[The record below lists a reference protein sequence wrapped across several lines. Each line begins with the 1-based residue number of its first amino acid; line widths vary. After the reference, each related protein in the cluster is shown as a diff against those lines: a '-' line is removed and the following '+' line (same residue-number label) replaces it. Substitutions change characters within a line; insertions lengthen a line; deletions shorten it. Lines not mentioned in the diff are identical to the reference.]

1 MSLFAQTIR
10 SRNALLLGAVLVG
23 VLGYVYYCLFVDYS
37 MGGNSW
43 KQGDWLINEL
53 AGPIR
58 RGLFG
63 SALLHVS
70 DALGANPLV
79 LLIVLQASIVTLI
92 FAVLGI
98 AAFDLKVPDKL
109 LLILLSPG
117 FVIFFWF
124 NDPLG
129 SMRKEL
135 LTYLAFVPLVVAAL
149 RGRGGYAAYAFST
162 VAYGV
167 AMSAHE
173 GNVFFLPF
181 LCTAMWL
188 ILPPEASIRLRL
200 ALLAVPCLLAF
211 GGGLYASLYT
221 HVSDYSVLCAP
232 LLERG
237 LDASICDG
245 AIAYVETLP
254 DDSRMDW
261 TGLFSTHFRN
271 FLLIYAACL
280 ISFRVLV
287 QGSPRVALWSFA
299 VIASGL
305 VVAPLFVLAGDYGRW
320 LSFHVS
326 SLVFIALICLLKWR
340 PSWLY
345 EPPMRLDFAAVL
357 AMSLLIGI
365 KHVPGEMTDGALV
378 KTALAIHHALE

>member
-232 LLERG
+232 LLRLPHIFPRAGTGKPAGRAMVVRGHRVWASGCAALRPRRRLRPLAQLSRELARIHCADLPPQVATELAVRAAHAARFCGRARNEPAHRHQARTGRNDRRGPRQNGARYPSCARVER
-237 LDASICDG
+237 DAQAVFRERCDH
-245 AIAYVETLP
+245 ACQSRPPRYRYV
-254 DDSRMDW
+254 
-261 TGLFSTHFRN
+261 
-271 FLLIYAACL
+271 L
-280 ISFRVLV
+280 IS
-287 QGSPRVALWSFA
+287 
-299 VIASGL
+299 
-305 VVAPLFVLAGDYGRW
+305 
-320 LSFHVS
+320 
-326 SLVFIALICLLKWR
+326 
-340 PSWLY
+340 
-345 EPPMRLDFAAVL
+345 
-357 AMSLLIGI
+357 
-365 KHVPGEMTDGALV
+365 
-378 KTALAIHHALE
+378 TAR

>member
-1 MSLFAQTIR
+1 MSSLRETVR
-10 SRNALLLGAVLVG
+10 SRNALFLLAVLLG
-23 VLGYVYYCLFVDYS
+23 VLGYMYYCLFVDYAT
-37 MGGNSW
+37 GGDSW
-43 KQGDWLINEL
+43 KQGDWLINEIN
-53 AGPIR
+53 GPIR

-63 SALLHVS
+63 SALIYVS
-70 DALGANPLV
+70 DALGASPLT
-79 LLIVLQASIVTLI
+79 LLILLQAAIVTLI
-92 FAVLGI
+92 FAVLGL
-98 AAFDLKVPDKL
+98 AALDLKAPDKL

-129 SMRKEL
+129 SLRKEL

-149 RGRGGYAAYAFST
+149 RGRGGYMAYGLST
-162 VAYGV
+162 IAYGV

-188 ILPPEASIRLRL
+188 VMPAEAGIRLRL
-200 ALLAVPCLLAF
+200 GLLSIPCLVAF
-211 GGGLYASLYT
+211 VGGLYASLYT
-221 HVSDYSVLCAP
+221 HVADYSVLCAP
-232 LLERG
+232 LIERG
-237 LDASICDG
+237 LDPSICDG

-254 DDSRMDW
+254 ENSRMDW

-287 QGSPRVALWSFA
+287 QGSPRAELWSFA

-305 VVAPLFVLAGDYGRW
+305 VIAPLFVLAGDYGRW
-320 LSFHVS
+320 LGFHVS

-340 PSWLY
+340 PTWLY

-357 AMSLLIGI
+357 AMSLLIGV
-365 KHVPGEMTDGALV
+365 KHVPGEMTDGPLV
-378 KTALAIHHALE
+378 KVALAIHHALE